1 MKILLPS
8 LTTHTINIRPRVYPT
23 GTLSLAITKEV
34 TGVITTVTP
43 TYVVLND
50 VMTLTFDLTGLE
62 SERFTVKLTEGAAI
76 IYRCKLFFTAQTP
89 QDYKI
94 TLNEFIYA

>member
-43 TYVVLND
+43 TYVIVND

-62 SERFTVKLTEGAAI
+62 SERFTVKLTEGAVI